1 MEYSE
6 YLENRLFTDK
16 YHEVLICPACK
27 AVYID
32 GDGCPNY
39 CLECEACKEMTKL
52 DDLDPTLLM
61 EAQAEICND
70 CADDFLEEISNYES
84 KYPNREDLGLGEFK
98 TKDELY
104 LSTGMVMG
112 DYKGRTGK

>member
-1 MEYSE
+1 MGYSE
-6 YLENRLFTDK
+6 YDK
-16 YHEVLICPACK
+16 YHEVLICPASK

-52 DDLDPTLLM
+52 DDLDPTLLI

-70 CADDFLEEISNYES
+70 CADDFLEELAIYKRKYPVTVAVGE
-84 KYPNREDLGLGEFK
+84 YPNREELGLGEFK
-98 TKDELY
+98 AKDKLY
-104 LSTGMVMG
+104 IRTGMVMG
-112 DYKGRTGK
+112 DHKGRT